1 MKIAAPIALVLA
13 IFGWGLTFFI
23 GDTLLSGTA
32 LADRACQTGC
42 IKGLFFTGFGVG
54 ALALLLSGLT
64 LTKQA
69 AGRVLGVGALMLALP
84 LFAIYAGIVV
94 IGNLAA

>member
-13 IFGWGLTFFI
+13 VVGWGLTFYI

-32 LADRACQTGC
+32 LEERACQTGC

-54 ALALLLSGLT
+54 AVALLLSGLT

-69 AGRVLGVGALMLALP
+69 AGRILSAGALLLAFP

-94 IGNLAA
+94 IGTLA